1 MKSGGAQ
8 RSGTENVS
16 NTLMKQE
23 LKSPFDPS
31 GRFFSNIRGL
41 QACRGNF
48 TFGPIDPQMVSNFL
62 LTSEHQQREEEAG
75 EEEHQESNF
84 LLTHN
89 PPPALP
95 PSSSSFLRVSKGEDE
110 EKTETQE
117 KK

>member
-23 LKSPFDPS
+23 LKSQFDPS

-48 TFGPIDPQMVSNFL
+48 TFGPIDPLMVSNFL

-75 EEEHQESNF
+75 EEEQLPPH
-84 LLTHN
+84 
-89 PPPALP
+89 PYPPALP